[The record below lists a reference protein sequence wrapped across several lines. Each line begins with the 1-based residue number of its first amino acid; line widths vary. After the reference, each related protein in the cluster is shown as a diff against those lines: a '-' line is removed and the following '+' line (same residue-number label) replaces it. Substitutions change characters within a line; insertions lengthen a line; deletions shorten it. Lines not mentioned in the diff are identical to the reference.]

1 MKEKAITSEQ
11 MYRIEERGHN
21 EIGITKSH
29 MMENAGHGVADFIIS
44 KFKDNLENKRVVVVC
59 GTGNNGGDGFVA
71 SRHLADFYGIKLTTI
86 LLGFPKDL
94 RTEEARTNWQIINK
108 MSSIKIIFTNML
120 TPAVKAAIS
129 SAHIIIDAI
138 FGTGIKGVIREP
150 YASAIELIN
159 KCRAY
164 KVSIDI
170 PSGLDPNTGRV
181 DHVCVEAK
189 DTVTFHRLKQGLLN
203 NKKHTG
209 TIFIENIGIPK
220 VAEKGI
226 IR

>member
-1 MKEKAITSEQ
+1 MKQKAITSEQ
-11 MYRIEERGHN
+11 MYKIEERGHN

-44 KFKDNLENKRVVVVC
+44 KFKDNLKNKRVVVVC

-86 LLGFPKDL
+86 LLGLPKDL
-94 RTEEARTNWQIINK
+94 RTEEARTNWQILNK
-108 MSSIKIIFTNML
+108 MSSIKIIVSNKL
-120 TPAVKAAIS
+120 TPAVKVAIS

-159 KCRAY
+159 RCRAY

-170 PSGLDPNTGRV
+170 PSGLDPNTGKV
-181 DHVCVEAK
+181 YHVCVEAK
-189 DTVTFHRLKQGLLN
+189 DTVTFHRIKKGLLN

-209 TIFIENIGIPK
+209 RIFIENIGIPK
-220 VAEKGI
+220 IAEKGI

>member
-29 MMENAGHGVADFIIS
+29 MMENAGHGVADFIIL
-44 KFKDNLENKRVVVVC
+44 KFKDKLKNKRVVVVC

-86 LLGFPKDL
+86 LLGSPKDL

-108 MSSIKIIFTNML
+108 MSSIKIMFTNML
-120 TPAVKAAIS
+120 TPAVKVAIS
-129 SAHIIIDAI
+129 RADIIIDGI

-150 YASAIELIN
+150 YVSAIELIN
-159 KCRAY
+159 RCQAY

-181 DHVCVEAK
+181 YHICVEAK
-189 DTVTFHRLKQGLLN
+189 YTVTFHRLKKGLLN
-203 NKKHTG
+203 NKKNTG
-209 TIFIENIGIPK
+209 RIFIENIGIPK

>member
-1 MKEKAITSEQ
+1 MKQKAITSEQ

-44 KFKDNLENKRVVVVC
+44 KYKDNLKNKRVVVVC
-59 GTGNNGGDGFVA
+59 GIGNNGGDGFVA

-86 LLGFPKDL
+86 LLGLPKDL
-94 RTEEARTNWQIINK
+94 RTEEARTNWQILNK
-108 MSSIKIIFTNML
+108 MSSIKIIVSNKL
-120 TPAVKAAIS
+120 TPAVKVAIT

-138 FGTGIKGVIREP
+138 FGTGIKGAIREP

-159 KCRAY
+159 RCGAY

-170 PSGLDPNTGRV
+170 PSGLDPNTGKV
-181 DHVCVEAK
+181 YHVCVEAK
-189 DTVTFHRLKQGLLN
+189 DTVTFHRIKKGLLN

-209 TIFIENIGIPK
+209 RIFIENIGIPK